1 MKQLY
6 RVIARIY
13 VFVFGRSQL
22 QFINKM
28 VLRLA
33 LCARGYSGVPGDKA
47 PASCDVISACE
58 ARFIKVVSTH
68 LSGLCID
75 IGANK
80 GQYSAALLEA
90 TTARIIAFEPLPGAY
105 QELVALSDKYPG
117 RLLAVNKG
125 VGDKNVELELYYG
138 DEDSKLASFSSEVN
152 EIPYVGAS
160 NVHSI
165 LVPMVTLDE
174 YFLAD
179 KRLIPNSGIDLIKID
194 TEGYE
199 YNVLLGAQILVA
211 TVKPRFIQIEYNLHQ
226 LIRSHSLY
234 SISLLLSGYNIYQLL
249 PHGRGL
255 FNIDPKHPE
264 SNIYHY
270 SNFVFVRSDLTM

>member
-1 MKQLY
+1 MKRLY
-6 RVIARIY
+6 RVMARIY

-22 QFINKM
+22 QFINTV

-33 LCARGYSGVPGDKA
+33 LCARGYSGVPGDKRS
-47 PASCDVISACE
+47 ASCDVISACE
-58 ARFIKVVSTH
+58 ARFIKVVSKH
-68 LSGLCID
+68 LTGLCID

-105 QELVALSDKYPG
+105 QELAALSDRYPG
-117 RLLAVNKG
+117 RLLAINKG
-125 VGDKNVELELYYG
+125 VGDKNMELELHYG

-160 NVHSI
+160 NVRSI
-165 LVPMVTLDE
+165 PVPMVTLDE

-199 YNVLLGAQILVA
+199 YNVLLGAQILIA

-226 LIRSHSLY
+226 LIKSHSLY
-234 SISLLLSGYNIYQLL
+234 SISLLLGEYNAYQLL
-249 PHGRGL
+249 PHGKGL

-270 SNFVFVRSDLTM
+270 SNFVFVRNDLTM

>member
-6 RVIARIY
+6 RIIATIY
-13 VFVFGRSQL
+13 VFVFGRPRL
-22 QFINKM
+22 QFINRM

-33 LCARGYSGVPGDKA
+33 ICARGYSGVPGDKGS
-47 PASCDVISACE
+47 ASCDVISACE
-58 ARFIKVVSTH
+58 ARFIKVVSKH
-68 LSGLCID
+68 LTGLCID

-105 QELVALSDKYPG
+105 QELVALSSKYPG
-117 RLLAVNKG
+117 RLLPINKG

-152 EIPYVGAS
+152 EIPFVGAS
-160 NVHSI
+160 NIRSV
-165 LVPMVTLDE
+165 LVPVVTLDE
-174 YFLAD
+174 YFLAN
-179 KRLIPNSGIDLIKID
+179 KRLIPSSGIDLMKID

-199 YNVLLGAQILVA
+199 YNVLLGAQILIA
-211 TVKPRFIQIEYNLHQ
+211 TVKPRFVQIEYNLHQ
-226 LIRSHSLY
+226 LLRNQSIY
-234 SISLLLSGYNIYQLL
+234 SISLLLREYKVYQLL
-249 PHGRGL
+249 PHGKGF
-255 FNIDPKHPE
+255 FNVDPKCPE

-270 SNFVFVRSDLTM
+270 SNFVFVRNDLTM